1 MRFAARMTRL
11 LPERRSGKQL
21 GHQPPSEN
29 ETAKEQ
35 PKVELPH
42 SQSFPSE
49 ETFQNINLFSQR
61 IVRTKGVDQMVS
73 AASFNS
79 TKSFSFTVS
88 RL

>member
-61 IVRTKGVDQMVS
+61 IVRTKGVRPNGTDGF
-73 AASFNS
+73 FNS
-79 TKSFSFTVS
+79 AMSFAPF
-88 RL
+88 